1 MGKKKAKVPDN
12 NIAVNR
18 KARHN
23 YTVEDSMEAG
33 IVLTGSEVKSLR
45 NGQGNIGESYA
56 IIKDGEVYLMNSHIS
71 EYANGGYANHEPT
84 RLRKLLLK
92 AKEIA
97 KLIKEKE
104 QLGMT
109 LVPLKLYWK
118 SGKVKV
124 ELGVCKGKK
133 HHDKRA
139 DSKASDWKR
148 QQARL
153 LKGN

>member
-1 MGKKKAKVPDN
+1 MAKKKAKVPDN

-23 YTVEDSMEAG
+23 YAVEDSLEAG
-33 IVLTGSEVKSLR
+33 IMLTGTEVKSLR
-45 NGQGNIGESYA
+45 NGQGNIAESYA
-56 IIKDGEVYLMNSHIS
+56 IIKNNEIYLMNTHIS
-71 EYANGGYANHEPT
+71 EYANGGYTNHEPT
-84 RLRKLLLK
+84 RLRKLLLHK
-92 AKEIA
+92 RQIV

-104 QLGMT
+104 QMGKT
-109 LVPLKLYWK
+109 LIPLKLYWK
-118 SGKVKV
+118 QGKVKV

-133 HHDKRA
+133 GHDKRA
-139 DSKASDWKR
+139 DSKNQDWKR